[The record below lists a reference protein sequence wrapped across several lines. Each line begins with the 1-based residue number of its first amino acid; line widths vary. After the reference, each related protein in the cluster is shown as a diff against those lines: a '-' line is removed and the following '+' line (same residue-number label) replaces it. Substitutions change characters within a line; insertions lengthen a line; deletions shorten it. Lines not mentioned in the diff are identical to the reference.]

1 MDVEFKVFVS
11 RLPKKWTSELLTEH
25 FEALFGD
32 VLEAEVFTGR
42 KKVWKAVE
50 NRKANICYAFLEGKC
65 MKGDD
70 CPFVHK
76 EEEEE
81 QRDSLGSGM

>member
-1 MDVEFKVFVS
+1 MEVEYKVFVS
-11 RLPKKWTSELLTEH
+11 RLPKKWTCDLLKEH

-50 NRKANICYAFLEGKC
+50 NRKANLCYAFMEGKC
-65 MKGDD
+65 TKAD

-81 QRDSLGSGM
+81 QRDSLGAG